1 MEQTYFYMAQG
12 RTAVAAKEAVLAA
25 ELFNNAGDV
34 GNTAL
39 ALFTLGSQLLRCAE
53 VRQAV
58 EVLESSLLRRR
69 RARDTLGLAESLC
82 LLGQAFG
89 RIGYQLHAMDY
100 FDQAL
105 ALCHELGNR
114 PGEAICLRHL
124 GLVHHLHGDHHEALS
139 ALDRSLTLCLRRDD
153 TNGQALCHE
162 LISAVHLDLG
172 YARLALQNLEDVLY
186 LSIYLSIYCACVCC
200 VCMLCVVCILVG
212 GTQGWH
218 GSTSK
223 RPNSRNPKTK
233 SISPNKKSSVTFCSK
248 FMRILTVESF

>member
-1 MEQTYFYMAQG
+1 MFFCHNHKYGTNVFFMAQG

-162 LISAVHLDLG
+162 HISGVHLDLG
-172 YARLALQNLEDVLY
+172 DARLALQHLEEVLY
-186 LSIYLSIYCACVCC
+186 LFIYLHIIYCVCVC
-200 VCMLCVVCILVG
+200 VCVG
-212 GTQGWH
+212 GGGGVCVGGRKAGTPAP
-218 GSTSK
+218 K
-223 RPNSRNPKTK
+223 RPNSQKKTIF
-233 SISPNKKSSVTFCSK
+233 SDFT
-248 FMRILTVESF
+248 

>member
-1 MEQTYFYMAQG
+1 MEQTYFFMAQG

-162 LISAVHLDLG
+162 HISGVHLDLG
-172 YARLALQNLEDVLY
+172 DARLALQHLRGQ
-186 LSIYLSIYCACVCC
+186 
-200 VCMLCVVCILVG
+200 IL
-212 GTQGWH
+212 Q
-218 GSTSK
+218 
-223 RPNSRNPKTK
+223 
-233 SISPNKKSSVTFCSK
+233 KKN
-248 FMRILTVESF
+248 IQ